1 MLQPWIRAYRLVF
14 GLLAFTAALYNL
26 NHFHDP
32 KLWSHFTYQSNF
44 LAGTV
49 LVLGAPVF
57 ARYLNPG
64 WWDVVRG
71 VSVISILV
79 TGIVYAVLLEGLY
92 NPFTSSEHNWAS
104 SVMHQLIPIVMLLD
118 IIIVPLAPRTPR
130 WTVVFYLFYPLS
142 YLGWF
147 LLRGPYTGYYP
158 YDFINPAEY
167 DNGYTGVL
175 ITCGALLLVFIVIG
189 LAIIG
194 YSRVRRTPG
203 ILQVR

>member
-14 GLLAFTAALYNL
+14 GLLAFTAAVFNL
-26 NHFHDP
+26 NHFNDP

-44 LAGTV
+44 LAGAV
-49 LVLGAPVF
+49 LVLGATVF
-57 ARYLNPG
+57 ARYINPG

-92 NPFTSSEHNWAS
+92 NPFTSSQHNWAS

-130 WTVVFYLFYPLS
+130 WSVVFYLLYPLA

-147 LLRGPYTGYYP
+147 LLRGPHTGYYP
-158 YDFINPAEY
+158 YDFINPDEY
-167 DNGYTGVL
+167 SNGYTGVL
-175 ITCGALLLVFIVIG
+175 ITCGALLLVFVVIG

-194 YSRVRRTPG
+194 YSRVRRTTG
-203 ILQVR
+203 ILRQR